1 MPKYRVISGKVFKR
15 YPKEGLVCHKAGTPT
30 AIGVFDVDF
39 YEKNRDKLE
48 PLAPEVDAPV
58 EDLGPELPFP
68 QPIHPKPIPTKVVED
83 NPKEE
88 SPVVEDASVYMVK
101 PRGGGWYDV
110 VDANTGKRISNN
122 PMHKPEA
129 ERFIEAKQAKDGKSN
144 DGDNR

>member
-48 PLAPEVDAPV
+48 PLEPEVDAPV

-68 QPIHPKPIPTKVVED
+68 PPTHPKPIPTT
-83 NPKEE
+83 
-88 SPVVEDASVYMVK
+88 VVEDAPVYMVK

-144 DGDNR
+144 DGDDR